1 MLTMRGGYRHN
12 LPMSPLK
19 RSPRS
24 RWAAGLFA
32 AAVLC
37 LSLNSVS
44 SPATGNAEVTAT
56 GGLVAAAHP
65 LASKAG
71 AEILEAGGN
80 AVDAAV
86 AAAFAIAV
94 AEPNSNGLGG
104 EGMMIVYL
112 ARSRKAVAIDY
123 RSTAPAGAVF
133 PGRIPDS
140 GPASVAVPGTV
151 AGLCLAL
158 EKYGTLP
165 LSRVLEPAIALAA
178 DGFTVSPTLAR
189 IILDDFEELS
199 GEEGLAAVFCPD
211 GLPLEAGDTLKNP
224 ALAASLRLIAW
235 EGRDA
240 FYRGELAERMA
251 ADIGGRGG
259 FLTKADLAAY
269 RAIEREPVRG
279 TYRGYRI
286 ISAPPPVGG
295 LAVVE
300 ALQILERFDLGRL
313 ALLSPE
319 RVHLMAEAMKR
330 AMVDWRAFVGDP
342 GFVKVPVAG
351 LLAPAYAERRAAEI
365 RPDRISEKIAS
376 GDPAEGLS
384 PSTTSLSVVDQDG
397 NMVALTQ
404 TISDFFGAKV
414 MVGGTGIILN
424 NEMGNFSAQGP
435 NSLAPG
441 KRMRTTIAPTI
452 ILKGKKPFAA
462 VGTPGAARILTTT
475 PIVVSN
481 LVDYGLGIQAAIEAP
496 RFFPADKE
504 LLIEPR
510 LPEATFSALEKL
522 GYTVT
527 RRSEFDLYFGG
538 AQGVVVEPGTKRR
551 IGGADPRRDG
561 AVAGVGKV
569 VPASKRIR
577 IPKVRPAV
585 HDVRP
590 GPGVVTKALSDYL
603 PGLAGTAGE
612 TAVYVLEGEAPG
624 GTVFVAGGTHAG
636 EIAGQIAAV
645 GLVERAVVRRGRL
658 VVIPY
663 ANNSAITYPD
673 PRRRESPRSF
683 SVRGAGG
690 LRSFKIGA
698 RLTGPRHQGEKDPPG
713 EKAPSP
719 EYAVDNLS
727 RNLDRQYP
735 GRADGNLTQR
745 IAWAITSLIVR
756 EKADLA
762 FDLHEAP
769 PGSRLAMMIV
779 ANPKNVDLA
788 AEAVL
793 SLESV
798 GLSMKL
804 EQSSPEFRGLSHRE
818 WGDATPAKAFL
829 FETPDPA
836 FLKDHPGDPV
846 IDPEWPL
853 AKRVAIHL
861 EALRAIVQAWNGGA
875 PESRRVVIEGLP
887 SYDDLAKTGLACL
900 LR

>member
-1 MLTMRGGYRHN
+1 M
-12 LPMSPLK
+12 PLLNG
-19 RSPRS
+19 RPRTLWTAGALAS
-24 RWAAGLFA
+24 LLLVLGPFSGSGAA
-32 AAVLC
+32 
-37 LSLNSVS
+37 
-44 SPATGNAEVTAT
+44 TRKAEVSAA
-56 GGLVAAAHP
+56 GGLVASAHP
-65 LASKAG
+65 LASEAG
-71 AEILEAGGN
+71 AEMLRAGGN
-80 AVDAAV
+80 AIDAAV

-104 EGMMIVYL
+104 EGMMIIYL
-112 ARSRKAVAIDY
+112 ARGRKAVAIDY
-123 RSTAPAGAVF
+123 RSAAPAGAVF
-133 PGRIPDS
+133 DGRVPDA
-140 GPASVAVPGTV
+140 GPASAAVPGTV

-178 DGFTVSPTLAR
+178 DGFAVSPSLAG
-189 IILDDFEELS
+189 IILDNFEALAQ
-199 GEEGLAAVFCPD
+199 EEGLARVFCPD
-211 GLPLEAGDTLKNP
+211 GLPLEAGDTLRNP

-235 EGRDA
+235 EGRDV
-240 FYRGELAERMA
+240 FYRGELAERIA
-251 ADIGGRGG
+251 ADMRTRGG
-259 FLTKADLAAY
+259 FITADDLAGY
-269 RAIEREPVRG
+269 RAVEREPVRG
-279 TYRGYRI
+279 TYRGHRL

-313 ALLSPE
+313 APLSPE

-342 GFVKVPVAG
+342 GFVAVPAAG
-351 LLAPAYAERRAAEI
+351 LLAPSYARARAAEI
-365 RPDRISEKIAS
+365 RADRISEKIAP
-376 GDPAEGLS
+376 GDPAKGQS
-384 PSTTSLSVVDQDG
+384 PSTTSLAVVDQDG

-414 MVGGTGIILN
+414 MVAGTGIILN
-424 NEMGNFSAQGP
+424 NEMGNFSAQGV

-452 ILKGKKPFAA
+452 VLKGKKPFAA
-462 VGTPGAARILTTT
+462 LGTPGAARILTTM
-475 PIVVSN
+475 PLLVSN

-496 RFFPADKE
+496 RFFPADRE
-504 LLIEPR
+504 LLVEPR
-510 LPEATFSALEKL
+510 LPEATVLALEKL

-527 RRSEFDLYFGG
+527 PRGEFDLYFGG
-538 AQGVVVEPGTKRR
+538 AQGVVIDPRTKLRT
-551 IGGADPRRDG
+551 GGADPRRDG
-561 AVAGVGKV
+561 AVVGVPKAA
-569 VPASKRIR
+569 PAAKRIR
-577 IPKVRPAV
+577 IPKARPAV

-590 GPGVVTKALSDYL
+590 GPGVVVKALSDYL
-603 PGLAGTAGE
+603 PGLARTPGD
-612 TAVYVLEGEAPG
+612 TAVYFLEGPEPG

-658 VVIPY
+658 VVVPY

-673 PRRRESPRSF
+673 PRRPRSPRDF

-698 RLTGPRHQGEKDPPG
+698 RLTHPRHQGEKDPPG
-713 EKAPSP
+713 EAAPSP
-719 EYAVDNLS
+719 EYAADNLS

-756 EKADLA
+756 ERADLA

-793 SLESV
+793 SLEAA
-798 GLSMKL
+798 GLAMKL
-804 EQSSPEFRGLSHRE
+804 EESSAEFKGLSHRE
-818 WGDATPAKAFL
+818 WGDATGARAFL
-829 FETPDPA
+829 FETPNPA
-836 FLKDHPGDPV
+836 FLKDSPGDPV
-846 IDPEWPL
+846 TDPEWPL
-853 AKRVAIHL
+853 ARRVGIQL
-861 EALRAIVQAWNGGA
+861 EALRAIIDAWNGGA
-875 PESRRVVIEGLP
+875 PEARRVVVEGLP
-887 SYDDLAKTGLACL
+887 GYEDLVKTGLDRL